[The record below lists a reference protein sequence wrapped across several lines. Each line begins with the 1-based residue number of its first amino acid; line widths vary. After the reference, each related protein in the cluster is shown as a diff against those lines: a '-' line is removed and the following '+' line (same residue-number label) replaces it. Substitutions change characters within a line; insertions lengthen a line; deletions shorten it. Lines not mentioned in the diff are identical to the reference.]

1 MPKSP
6 EKFKPEENDK
16 ERINDPE
23 LAEGMAYAEKPYRDE
38 SIRRKSETQAR
49 YNFIH
54 SDEYREHLR
63 KLEEESLELLNDYA
77 NSLDEVIKEKI
88 AREEA
93 WKKEPEVLRKLG
105 INERHKEIERF
116 RKEEMKFDEEKIQ
129 AIKERYKRRFR
140 TYLVWDEQRFNDY
153 VQEMIRSIDETEFSD
168 VEIQRA
174 KDWDE
179 GPIPTGIQKAEDYKR
194 TYLRRA
200 KQESLSE
207 AEATKEAVQV
217 RERAREEAE
226 ARLEYGQLHKDFQGE
241 MRHLGWE
248 ELKKYND
255 IRNWLNK
262 SLDEHVRA
270 EDYEE
275 ALEYVERLKEI
286 PLFNFASWLKARV
299 ELKALEMKDAL
310 RRRKEKKETSE

>member
-1 MPKSP
+1 MPKPP
-6 EKFKPEENDK
+6 EQFKPEENDK

-38 SIRRKSETQAR
+38 SIRRKSETQDR
-49 YNFIH
+49 YDFIH
-54 SDEYREHLR
+54 SDAYREHLR
-63 KLEEESLELLNDYA
+63 KLEEERLEWLNDYA
-77 NSLDEVIKEKI
+77 NSLDETIKEKI

-93 WKKEPEVLRKLG
+93 WKKEPEILKKLHDLE
-105 INERHKEIERF
+105 ERHKEIERF
-116 RKEEMKFDEEKIQ
+116 RKEEVRFDEEKIQ

-140 TYLVWDEQRFNDY
+140 TYLEWNEQRFNDY
-153 VQEMIRSIDETEFSD
+153 VQEMIRSLDESEFN
-168 VEIQRA
+168 EAETQKA
-174 KDWDE
+174 KEWYE

-200 KQESLSE
+200 KQKPLSE
-207 AEATKEAVQV
+207 TEAIKEGTQV
-217 RERAREEAE
+217 RERAREETE
-226 ARLEYGQLHKDFQGE
+226 ARLEYGQLLKDFQGE

-255 IRNWLNK
+255 VRNWLNK
-262 SLDEHVRA
+262 SLDEHIKS

-286 PLFNFASWLKARV
+286 PLFNFASWLKAQV
-299 ELKALEMKDAL
+299 ELKALELKD
-310 RRRKEKKETSE
+310 RIRKQKEKSE